1 MAEKH
6 YIKNKNMITWREINP
21 ELYSIVY
28 KWKKD
33 DETNAWFL
41 QMTADIM
48 LRGLDFDF
56 VKQYENSSD
65 ECKTMDYKIER
76 DNTTEYEGYLDLRG
90 EYRNSGKLFI
100 SKIIEIEKIECLFR
114 DTEINLFDYAID
126 RFSCKPYLGFLEFA
140 EYTRSRTT
148 NGTVHTGQKK
158 YPEDKWTEIIH
169 ETGHGL
175 RASDGTEYNY
185 TYIKWVREAY
195 HGSYTMPEGGGWIQ
209 TGTDRWARAVSVT
222 KNEPQDVERYL
233 SNGQT
238 EYAHIE
244 SWSYLPAV
252 TLTNGIAL
260 REVLYNIFDE
270 CLYTL
275 GSQFFR
281 DEVTIDNDVYNTA
294 SELFHD
300 IKLFHISDVIYADE
314 IGNATNMKVTKST
327 FIKELLKWF
336 NLELWKS
343 EGIVNIEHKSFR
355 ERIVNYDITSSE
367 YYTDKYK
374 YKTDLAKSEEWIHTE
389 GARND
394 NFKSVKIEYSKNCV
408 REINRAEMSE
418 SFSVLFA
425 DLGSVISNKDIW
437 ENDDIDKAT
446 IVMVSVDKNGVINR
460 NDTILEKN
468 VMNGCLS
475 FNYLINHL
483 LNYDR
488 KVKTGTVGDFT
499 INNKITSSGKQND
512 IKFPIEIQDFLTLTP
527 YNYIKTSN
535 GIAMITELEYQNGY
549 CSINYEL
556 I

>member
-76 DNTTEYEGYLDLRG
+76 DSTTEYEGYLDLRG

-140 EYTRSRTT
+140 EYSYYHEA
-148 NGTVHTGQKK
+148 NYITGEMK
-158 YPEDKWTEIIH
+158 YEADKWTKIEESKIKHIIH
-169 ETGHGL
+169 ADNSE
-175 RASDGTEYNY
+175 RNY

-195 HGSYTMPEGGGWIQ
+195 YGSYTMPDGNGWIQ
-209 TGTDRWARAVSVT
+209 TGTDRWARAVTVT
-222 KNEPQDVERYL
+222 KNEISETNVNIGSYNEKIYK
-233 SNGQT
+233 
-238 EYAHIE
+238 E

-260 REVLYNIFDE
+260 REVLFNIFDE

-281 DEVTIDNDVYNTA
+281 DEVTLDNEVYNTV
-294 SELFHD
+294 SDLFHD

-355 ERIVNYDITSSE
+355 ERILNYDITSSE